1 MVKFT
6 GYSGIILIQKKD
18 STLRLFEKKKVG
30 QLTQLDTKA
39 NYKNAL
45 CTFLYVCY
53 ISKHGLSKKIK
64 VEKYK

>member
-18 STLRLFEKKKVG
+18 STLQLFEKKKVG

-45 CTFLYVCY
+45 CTFLYVLY
-53 ISKHGLSKKIK
+53 FKAQNVKK
-64 VEKYK
+64 Y